1 MSYFITKIVKNFI
14 IALIITLILVVA
26 TVVSVVCLTTKTVPV
41 SNTQTESASTSAKA
55 MCVMEGS
62 SQRVLYQKN
71 AQAKLPMASTTKIMT
86 AITAIENCSNL
97 DERFVISPKAVGIP
111 GTSIYLRK
119 DETLTMRELLYGLML
134 VSGND
139 ASVAI
144 GEQIS
149 GSAKDFVELMNKTAK
164 KIGANSSHFDNT
176 HGLDSQTHY
185 TTAED
190 LARITSYAME
200 NDTFREIVSTR
211 NTKIVSGEGKTRYLK
226 NKNRLLHSLEG
237 CDGVKTGFTDDAGRC
252 LVSSCE
258 RDGMRLVCV
267 VLNCG
272 PMFEESSA
280 LLEEGFNNYK
290 LYDLSKFYSFKK
302 ALKVE
307 ESKEQ
312 FVKLGSDSEIYYPLS
327 VRELDKL
334 KFEYKLPNMLTAP
347 VAKSQKVGE
356 ISIFLDN
363 DLLFSKNIYTIE
375 DVRSNTYWE
384 NLKNATSNW

>member
-149 GSAKDFVELMNKTAK
+149 GSAKNFVELMNKTAK

-334 KFEYKLPNMLTAP
+334 KFEYVLPNMLTAP

-356 ISIFLDN
+356 ISIFLNN